1 MIVYKLIK
9 DLTEDEIFRCIKL
22 LNSNFKKNRFNTYSS
37 IIYYI
42 IGSNIIGFVGISD
55 NYLNQL
61 CVNINYRNRGIATG
75 LINKSKEI
83 LQDTIHLFVDKNKSN
98 TEYLVKFYEKNDF
111 IIEYENDIEFKMI
124 YKNWLIY
131 NIIISTKDIIN
142 GYK

>member
-1 MIVYKLIK
+1 MIVYKLVK
-9 DLTEDEIFRCIKL
+9 DLTDDEIFRCIKL
-22 LNSNFKKNRFNTYSS
+22 LNSNFKENRLNTYSS

-61 CVNINYRNRGIATG
+61 CVNSNYRNKGIATN

-83 LQDTIHLFVDKNKSN
+83 LQDTIYLFVDKNKSN

-124 YKNWLIY
+124 YKN
-131 NIIISTKDIIN
+131 
-142 GYK
+142 

>member
-9 DLTEDEIFRCIKL
+9 DLTEDEIFRCIKI

-75 LINKSKEI
+75 IINKSKEI

-124 YKNWLIY
+124 YKN
-131 NIIISTKDIIN
+131 
-142 GYK
+142 

>member
-22 LNSNFKKNRFNTYSS
+22 INSNFKKNRFNTYSS

-42 IGSNIIGFVGISD
+42 IGTNIIGFVGISD

-124 YKNWLIY
+124 YKN
-131 NIIISTKDIIN
+131 
-142 GYK
+142 

>member
-22 LNSNFKKNRFNTYSS
+22 INSNFKKNRFNTYSS

-124 YKNWLIY
+124 YKN
-131 NIIISTKDIIN
+131 
-142 GYK
+142 

>member
-61 CVNINYRNRGIATG
+61 CVNSNYRNRGIATG

-124 YKNWLIY
+124 YKN
-131 NIIISTKDIIN
+131 
-142 GYK
+142 

>member
-1 MIVYKLIK
+1 MIIYKLFK

-42 IGSNIIGFVGISD
+42 IGANIIGFVGISD

-61 CVNINYRNRGIATG
+61 CVNSNYRNRGIATG

-124 YKNWLIY
+124 YKN
-131 NIIISTKDIIN
+131 
-142 GYK
+142 

>member
-55 NYLNQL
+55 NHLNQL

-75 LINKSKEI
+75 IINKSKEI

-98 TEYLVKFYEKNDF
+98 TEYIVKFYEKNDF

-124 YKNWLIY
+124 YKN
-131 NIIISTKDIIN
+131 
-142 GYK
+142 

>member
-55 NYLNQL
+55 NHLNQL

-75 LINKSKEI
+75 IINKSKEI

-111 IIEYENDIEFKMI
+111 IIEYENDIEFK
-124 YKNWLIY
+124 
-131 NIIISTKDIIN
+131 
-142 GYK
+142 

>member
-22 LNSNFKKNRFNTYSS
+22 LNSNFKKNRFNTYIS

-124 YKNWLIY
+124 YKN
-131 NIIISTKDIIN
+131 
-142 GYK
+142 

>member
-22 LNSNFKKNRFNTYSS
+22 INSNFKKNRFNTYSS

-131 NIIISTKDIIN
+131 NIIISTKI
-142 GYK
+142 

>member
-55 NYLNQL
+55 NHLNQL

-75 LINKSKEI
+75 IINKSKEI

>member
-1 MIVYKLIK
+1 MIIYKLIK
-9 DLTEDEIFRCIKL
+9 DLTENEIFRCIKL
-22 LNSNFKKNRFNTYSS
+22 LNSNFKKNRFNTYNS

-42 IGSNIIGFVGISD
+42 IGSDIIGFVGISD

-61 CVNINYRNRGIATG
+61 CVNSNYRNRGIATG

-83 LQDTIHLFVDKNKSN
+83 LQDTIYLFVDKNKSN

-124 YKNWLIY
+124 YKN
-131 NIIISTKDIIN
+131 
-142 GYK
+142 

>member
-22 LNSNFKKNRFNTYSS
+22 LNSIFKKNRFNTYNS

-42 IGSNIIGFVGISD
+42 IGSDIIGFVGISD

-61 CVNINYRNRGIATG
+61 CVNSNYRNRGIAKG

-98 TEYLVKFYEKNDF
+98 TEYLIKFYENNDF

-124 YKNWLIY
+124 YKN
-131 NIIISTKDIIN
+131 
-142 GYK
+142 

>member
-9 DLTEDEIFRCIKL
+9 DLTDDEIFRCIKL
-22 LNSNFKKNRFNTYSS
+22 LNSNFKKNRFNTYNS

-42 IGSNIIGFVGISD
+42 IGSDIIGFVGISD

-61 CVNINYRNRGIATG
+61 CVNSNYRNRGIATG

-83 LQDTIHLFVDKNKSN
+83 LQDTIYLFVDKNKSN

-124 YKNWLIY
+124 YKN
-131 NIIISTKDIIN
+131 
-142 GYK
+142 